1 MVQNSPFSPA
11 GEGLIV
17 GQGTRFPHAVGKLSL
32 CIAIIEPTGSAAV
45 VAIREKLTWN
55 QEAACPT
62 KTQHSQSE
70 IMNTYFF
77 TNLGLLRGLNKWI
90 WVRVISQ

>member
-1 MVQNSPFSPA
+1 MVKNSPFSAA

-17 GQGTRFPHAVGKLSL
+17 GQGTRFPRAVGKLSL
-32 CIAIIEPTGSAAV
+32 CIAIIEPMGSAAL

-62 KTQHSQSE
+62 KT
-70 IMNTYFF
+70 
-77 TNLGLLRGLNKWI
+77 
-90 WVRVISQ
+90 